1 MQLSEIIQLIMKSL
15 LIYFYYKLFHN
26 LLLKRQIFSIIFLNI
41 REWEN
46 DILSEHNDKTG
57 FE

>member
-1 MQLSEIIQLIMKSL
+1 MNPLFNIFL
-15 LIYFYYKLFHN
+15 LKLFHN
-26 LLLKRQIFSIIFLNI
+26 LLLKCKIFSIIFLNI

-57 FE
+57 FELITCDL

>member
-26 LLLKRQIFSIIFLNI
+26 MLLKHQIFSIIFLNI